1 MAKAKAKKFD
11 IKSIGSG
18 ALVGE
23 IRDATVG
30 FYHNGQMVSVDV
42 RIKQLPFAKTED
54 LHLRLNDG
62 DKGVI
67 ADWIALALVDEKGEV
82 MFTAQ
87 QVEENFTQTLAN
99 QVFAEVS
106 GLKALQEYAERLGK
120 ESAMKKSSG
129 QNLSSMESAEEQ

>member
-23 IRDATVG
+23 IRDVVVK
-30 FYHNGQMVSVDV
+30 FYHNGQIESVEV

-54 LHLRLNDG
+54 LHRRLNNR

-67 ADWIALALVDEKGEV
+67 ADWISLALVDEKDELI
-82 MFTAQ
+82 FTPEQ
-87 QVEENFTQTLAN
+87 IEENFTQSLAN
-99 QVFAEVS
+99 EIFAEVS
-106 GLKALQEYAERLGK
+106 GLKALQEYAEKLGK
-120 ESAMKKSSG
+120 ESAMKKNSG
-129 QNLSSMESAEEQ
+129 QNSSLMESAEEQ

>member
-1 MAKAKAKKFD
+1 MAKTKAKKFD

-23 IRDATVG
+23 VRNAVVK
-30 FYHNGQMVSVDV
+30 FYHNGQIESVEV

-54 LHLRLNDG
+54 LHRRLNSR

-67 ADWIALALVDEKGEV
+67 ADWISLALVDEKDELI
-82 MFTAQ
+82 FTPEQ
-87 QVEENFTQTLAN
+87 IEENFTQSLAN
-99 QVFAEVS
+99 EIFAEVS
-106 GLKALQEYAERLGK
+106 GLKALQEYAEKLGK

-129 QNLSSMESAEEQ
+129 QSSSLMGSAEEQ

>member
-1 MAKAKAKKFD
+1 MAKTKAKKFD

-23 IRDATVG
+23 VRDVVVK
-30 FYHNGQMVSVDV
+30 FYHNGQIESVEV

-54 LHLRLNDG
+54 LHRRLNSR

-67 ADWIALALVDEKGEV
+67 ADWISLALVDEKDELI
-82 MFTAQ
+82 FTPEQ
-87 QVEENFTQTLAN
+87 IEENFTQSLAN
-99 QVFAEVS
+99 EIFAEVS
-106 GLKALQEYAERLGK
+106 GLKALQEYAEKLGK

-129 QNLSSMESAEEQ
+129 QNSSLMGSAEEQ